1 RLGLRCDDGWGN
13 PSDNI
18 KARLGLSANLEVQ
31 GLPESVAFEPGQ
43 FTQIL
48 ESLSVKEP
56 GILEIRLTDGDGT
69 QLARSN
75 PLVISDGGGPRHF
88 WGDMHGQSKETVGT
102 NSAGD
107 YFAFARDMAF
117 LDATSHQGNDF
128 QVSTEFWGEICD
140 LCERFDEPGRFT
152 AMPGYEWS
160 GNTGMGG
167 DRNVYFAKAGETI
180 RRSSHAM
187 IPDISDIDNDCN
199 TADDLFRAL
208 IDRDA
213 VVNAHVGGRYA
224 DMRRYHDGRVE
235 KSVEIHSAWGSFE
248 WILMDSFEMNHRIG
262 IVANS
267 DGHKGRPGA
276 SHPGASLFG
285 AFGGL
290 TCFLTDDLSRA
301 GIMECWRSR
310 HHYATTGARIY
321 LDVKA
326 GFDQPGLI
334 FATDPALGEAASRP
348 LSEIT
353 MGDIYCA
360 ASDRV
365 QLDLK
370 IVGTS
375 PLLRVDVFDGARLI
389 ESLR

>member
-1 RLGLRCDDGWGN
+1 MRIQTFAEHNFELLVLANPFATRDYLPLPDQPTLTMHPGPPVDWRAVLPSARQVGDKFRLGLRCDDGWGN

-152 AMPGYEWS
+152 AKPRPHLVRDASELLENLKS
-160 GNTGMGG
+160 GAHQVVDARAAERYAGTAPEP
-167 DRNVYFAKAGETI
+167 RPARKAG
-180 RRSSHAM
+180 H
-187 IPDISDIDNDCN
+187 IPGSLNLPY
-199 TADDLFRAL
+199 TQL
-208 IDRDA
+208 IDAESDFTMRPADELATQFFGVGLDMARPVVASCGSGVSAAVLVFALYLLGHESAAVYDGSWSEWGNRD
-213 VVNAHVGGRYA
+213 
-224 DMRRYHDGRVE
+224 DTPVE
-235 KSVEIHSAWGSFE
+235 
-248 WILMDSFEMNHRIG
+248 
-262 IVANS
+262 
-267 DGHKGRPGA
+267 
-276 SHPGASLFG
+276 
-285 AFGGL
+285 
-290 TCFLTDDLSRA
+290 T
-301 GIMECWRSR
+301 
-310 HHYATTGARIY
+310 
-321 LDVKA
+321 
-326 GFDQPGLI
+326 
-334 FATDPALGEAASRP
+334 
-348 LSEIT
+348 
-353 MGDIYCA
+353 
-360 ASDRV
+360 
-365 QLDLK
+365 
-370 IVGTS
+370 
-375 PLLRVDVFDGARLI
+375 
-389 ESLR
+389 